1 MDGTVF
7 MGRKGPHAFMR
18 HGADALAAVLPNA
31 QRLTLEGQD
40 RGPSDEALVLAL
52 RAFFLG

>member
-1 MDGTVF
+1 
-7 MGRKGPHAFMR
+7 MGQEGPHAFMR

-31 QRLTLEGQD
+31 QRRTLEGQD
-40 RGPSDEALVLAL
+40 HGPSDEALVLAL